1 MGRYSDYMRDIWAIQ
16 ANRKV
21 LGITLFGV
29 FFDNSK
35 PFTPGDQLQLAEG
48 AETAVLNTGAPK
60 SKTRGVADDVG
71 GRPTSVIPEIPVT
84 PLFAPSER
92 PDEPITNGIDM
103 GPGEGS
109 SALMMAKSNEKL
121 SDTLAKMI
129 PYDTSGEVAILY
141 QQALARG
148 Q

>member
-1 MGRYSDYMRDIWAIQ
+1 MARGPLAGASGPGKFSKRTDMS
-16 ANRKV
+16 
-21 LGITLFGV
+21 LGSTSYG
-29 FFDNSK
+29 
-35 PFTPGDQLQLAEG
+35 EG
-48 AETAVLNTGAPK
+48 AETAALNTAVSK

>member
-1 MGRYSDYMRDIWAIQ
+1 MSMMNPLAGPSGPGKYSTRTD
-16 ANRKV
+16 KLS
-21 LGITLFGV
+21 LGST
-29 FFDNSK
+29 SY
-35 PFTPGDQLQLAEG
+35 GDD
-48 AETAVLNTGAPK
+48 TAALNTAAPK

>member
-1 MGRYSDYMRDIWAIQ
+1 MARGPLAGAAGPGKFSKRTDMS
-16 ANRKV
+16 
-21 LGITLFGV
+21 FG
-29 FFDNSK
+29 S
-35 PFTPGDQLQLAEG
+35 TSYGEG
-48 AETAVLNTGAPK
+48 GETAALNTAATK

-71 GRPTSVIPEIPVT
+71 GRPSSAIPEVPVT

-92 PDEPITNGIDM
+92 PGEPITNGIDM
-103 GPGEGS
+103 GDGAGS
-109 SALMMAKSNEKL
+109 SALMMAQFNEKL

-129 PYDTSGEVAILY
+129 PYDTTGEVAILY

>member
-1 MGRYSDYMRDIWAIQ
+1 MSMMNPLAGPSGPGDKATRTDQLKIGSAFYSDD
-16 ANRKV
+16 
-21 LGITLFGV
+21 T
-29 FFDNSK
+29 
-35 PFTPGDQLQLAEG
+35 AEIN
-48 AETAVLNTGAPK
+48 TAAPK
-60 SKTRGVADDVG
+60 SKTRGIADDVG
-71 GRPTSVIPEIPVT
+71 GRPTSVIPEVPVT